1 MWLLRDINNTI
12 IHYWNVF
19 KNEWYATRYLL
30 VCWLFFT
37 FNSDVLRQIISF
49 LYCLLVLLSV
59 EKTEKSSKPLDC
71 LHGSTSLCNILFIEL
86 LLLVFECSLYSN
98 LNSNFNFF
106 LAEMIDKLTL
116 TFNRTRQAVI
126 TKELIEII
134 SGAAALWVPVYT

>member
-12 IHYWNVF
+12 IHYWNLF
-19 KNEWYATRYLL
+19 KNELYATRYLL

-71 LHGSTSLCNILFIEL
+71 SHGSTSLCNILFIEL

-134 SGAAALWVPVYT
+134 SGAAAL